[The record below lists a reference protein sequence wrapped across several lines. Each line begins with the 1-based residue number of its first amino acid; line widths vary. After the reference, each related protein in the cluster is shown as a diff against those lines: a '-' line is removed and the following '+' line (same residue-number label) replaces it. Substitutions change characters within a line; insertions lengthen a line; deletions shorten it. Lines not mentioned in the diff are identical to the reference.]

1 MNQNL
6 PQATGSQTS
15 QIQLQKPKP
24 FLEYTKT
31 KEEHDIA
38 LCLQNSVMIGRL
50 QDPNELL
57 KVITEWRIYIGV
69 PKSEDLAEEFTI
81 LAKFLHEN
89 YAFLTID
96 EIRLAYT
103 LSVTRK
109 LKEVEFYGYFSPMY
123 VGKVLDSYL
132 YYRKITMADALRER
146 EKHQQELKEQANRP
160 TPEQMA
166 KDMKE
171 LIKGFYA
178 EWKENGEI
186 KDVFSISYNFLRKH
200 NMLIVKKEEIDEA
213 MAYGLK
219 MARSKEKKVFE
230 KVNPEDEKL
239 ETQRYARNWCVHKYF
254 ETINIDVLL
263 NNINSELFT

>member
-1 MNQNL
+1 
-6 PQATGSQTS
+6 
-15 QIQLQKPKP
+15 
-24 FLEYTKT
+24 LEYTKT